1 MKEKVDNRNNIFDDE
16 YSISTDVD
24 VNWRALATIIVKLKI
39 MWW

>member
-24 VNWRALATIIVKLKI
+24 VYWRALTTIIVELKI